1 MTNTEQ
7 RLTEALTK
15 LGRSVREDRLRPPG
29 AAQARRRPV
38 RTANLKHLL
47 GGPPTS
53 AWSRRRPER
62 LLAPVAAAAA
72 LVLLIAGAATLP
84 RLLHGRAV
92 SSSSGGAAPTVK
104 VGGFPTGVAFDAGSS
119 TVYVSAGD
127 ANELT
132 MIDAKTCNAGQRS
145 GCAAAKR
152 VRTHGGDPIGVA
164 VNELTHT
171 VYAANGGSD
180 TVAVINA
187 ATCNAVDQSGC
198 ASKPQLIKVGGEP
211 EFLALDQV
219 TDTIY
224 VANTSSGTVSVI
236 DGATCN
242 ASVTSGCGKV
252 AATARVGAGAFPIAV
267 DAATNTIYVG
277 VNNAVAVIDGATC
290 DAASVTGCSRKPAL
304 ISAAAPAGIA
314 VDGANHTVYISG
326 ENGTVTVVDRNSCD
340 ATDTSGCRGRHPRV
354 RIGADPRGNFLVAAA
369 STLYATNAGSDT
381 VSVINAATCD
391 AAQTAGCAK
400 VPPAFPAGLSPRR
413 ITFDPAAGTLYVVN
427 TGASTLSMIA
437 ARTCKASNTTGCPT
451 APAPGTRV
459 TEAVGGA
466 GGGGVMESDCG
477 PMVTAASSGQPA
489 GRFTGS
495 ATELASGSVAGQAW
509 SVWAKKG
516 VSEPRAL
523 EDGGVVMNGRWY
535 GLCAGPPN
543 LFETELADVGP
554 TGIDYGYVAFGGKAQ
569 VELAAGSH
577 LLPAPQV
584 VPLKDASFFIGALP
598 KSACEYRVLLTHARS
613 KDGSSMHQ
621 LGFGKCEPGQVAQIT
636 GSDGEWSS
644 GQGAWAIG
652 GFGLAPLA
660 SVLRPASGDGSA
672 SLPNIE
678 DDCSPG
684 PTNTE
689 SGKPGSAM
697 TDSSVQVATGTTA
710 GFSWSLRA
718 SKTSA
723 GVTSVERGG
732 LVVDGRWYGLCP
744 GAPNPAEFELIDAG
758 STGLVYGYVAN
769 PGAYAIHLSGGIP
782 APRALLVRGGTFF
795 IGQLP
800 RSACSYHT
808 VTLNAVHGD
817 VSDMHQFDFGQ
828 PCRADQLVTITGG
841 EGAW

>member
-1 MTNTEQ
+1 MTKTEQ
-7 RLTEALTK
+7 RLTEALSK
-15 LGRSVREDRLRPPG
+15 LARSVREEGLRPLG
-29 AAQARRRPV
+29 AAQAQRRPV
-38 RTANLKHLL
+38 RTPKLKHLL
-47 GGPPTS
+47 ASPPAS

-72 LVLLIAGAATLP
+72 LVLVIAGAAALP
-84 RLLHGRAV
+84 RLLHSRAV
-92 SSSSGGAAPTVK
+92 SASSGRAAPTVK
-104 VGGFPTGVAFDAGSS
+104 VGGFPTGVAFDAADN
-119 TVYVSAGD
+119 TVYVSSGD
-127 ANELT
+127 ANDLT

-145 GCAAAKR
+145 GCAATKR
-152 VRTHGGDPIGVA
+152 VRTDGGDPIGVA

-171 VYAANGGSD
+171 VYAVNGDSN

-198 ASKPQLIKVGGEP
+198 ASKPPLVKVGGGP

-236 DGATCN
+236 NGATCN
-242 ASVTSGCGKV
+242 ASVTSGCGKL
-252 AATARVGAGAFPIAV
+252 AATARAGTAAFPIAV
-267 DAATNTIYVG
+267 DAATNTVYVG
-277 VNNAVAVIDGATC
+277 LNNDVAVIDGATC
-290 DAASVTGCSRKPAL
+290 DAASITGCSRKPAL

-314 VDGANHTVYISG
+314 VDDANHTVYISG
-326 ENGTVTVVDRNSCD
+326 ENGTVTVVDRNTCD
-340 ATDTSGCRGRHPRV
+340 ATDTSGCRGRHARV
-354 RIGADPRGNFLVAAA
+354 RIGADPRGDFVDAAA

-381 VSVINAATCD
+381 VSVINTATCD
-391 AAQTAGCAK
+391 AARTAGCAK
-400 VPPAFPAGLSPRR
+400 TPPAFPAGVSPRR
-413 ITFDPAAGTLYVVN
+413 ITFDPAAGTVYVVD
-427 TGASTLSMIA
+427 TGGSTISLIA
-437 ARTCKASNTTGCPT
+437 AKTCEASNTTGCPT
-451 APAPGTRV
+451 APAPGTQIAG
-459 TEAVGGA
+459 TVGGT
-466 GGGGVMESDCG
+466 GGGVMESDCG

-495 ATELASGSVAGQAW
+495 ATELASGSVAGQSW

-516 VSEPRAL
+516 MSEPRAL

-543 LFETELADVGP
+543 LFETELADVGQ

-569 VELAAGSH
+569 VELAAGTH

-584 VPLKDASFFIGALP
+584 VQLKDASFFIGALP
-598 KSACEYRVLLTHARS
+598 KSACDYRELLTHARS

-621 LGFGKCEPGQVAQIT
+621 LGFGKCELGQVAQIT
-636 GSDGEWSS
+636 GSDGEWTG
-644 GQGAWAIG
+644 GQGAWAIR

-660 SVLRPASGDGSA
+660 SVLRPATAGGSA
-672 SLPNIE
+672 GLPNIE
-678 DDCSPG
+678 DNCAPG

-689 SGKPGSAM
+689 SGKPASAM

-710 GFSWSLRA
+710 GFAWSLRA
-718 SKTSA
+718 SNASA

-769 PGAYAIHLSGGIP
+769 PGSYAIHLSGGIP
-782 APRALLVRGGTFF
+782 APRAMLVRGGTFF

-800 RSACSYHT
+800 RPACSYST
-808 VTLNAVHGD
+808 VTLNAVHRD
-817 VSDMHQFDFGQ
+817 MSDMHQFDFGQ